1 MLEFDKN
8 RFAALLRSAPE
19 KETAIAESEYSPYVQ
34 ELIDIYKKTGQLDL
48 SIIDWDTFE
57 LKHVTPPEYQAIHNH
72 ITDGW
77 TKGFIHF
84 CRKVP
89 SLRLQQRTFF

>member
-1 MLEFDKN
+1 MLEFDKD
-8 RFAALLRSAPE
+8 RFTALLRSAPE

-34 ELIDIYKKTGQLDL
+34 ELIDIYKEDGSLDL
-48 SIIDWDTFE
+48 SMIDWDAFE
-57 LKHVTPPEYQAIHNH
+57 LKHVTPSDHQAIHSH

-77 TKGFIHF
+77 TKGFISF